1 MTPLVAVGGLLLT
14 PIFAL
19 GGLLAI
25 AAAGMSG
32 SLAPSSATDVAI
44 QQIPASM
51 LDVYAFA
58 ADDCPG
64 LPWQLV
70 AAIGGTADPKLS
82 AQIDPTTGEVHPP
95 VLGPIL
101 NGQGGQP
108 AIADTN
114 QPSGWARREGP
125 FAILS
130 TIWTAYGTPAPDTGR
145 SNPDP
150 QNAWDSTFTL
160 THALC
165 TYLGNDNGNL
175 AGALAEYDPNPSWD
189 QSVTSL
195 ALSYGM
201 AGGAGPAGDGG
212 SGGGGG
218 SGTTPPVPP
227 NGATYSGQVAAVIAA
242 AESQLGIPYKWG
254 AESPG
259 KGFDC
264 SGLIQWAYAQ
274 AGISLPRVTYSQADV
289 GTEVPKPWAAN
300 VAPGDL
306 LLMPGVDN
314 GVTTPLGHI
323 AMAIGGGLMIQ
334 APYTGTVVQI
344 DPIPWSDVELI
355 RRVIS

>member
-1 MTPLVAVGGLLLT
+1 MTPLLAVGGVLLT
-14 PIFAL
+14 PLFVL
-19 GGLLAI
+19 GGLLAT
-25 AAAGMSG
+25 ATAGMSG
-32 SLAPSSATDVAI
+32 SLAPSSATDVAV
-44 QQIPASM
+44 QQIPPSM

-64 LPWQLV
+64 LPWQLL
-70 AAIGGTADPKLS
+70 AAIGGTADPNLGT
-82 AQIDPTTGEVHPP
+82 QIDPTTGEVHPALLGP
-95 VLGPIL
+95 VLDGQ
-101 NGQGGQP
+101 NGEP
-108 AIADTN
+108 ALADVS
-114 QPSGWARREGP
+114 QPSGWARTEGP
-125 FAILS
+125 LALLS
-130 TIWTAYGTPAPDTGR
+130 TIWTTYGTTAPDAGR
-145 SNPDP
+145 SVPDP

-160 THALC
+160 AHALC
-165 TYLGNDNGNL
+165 TYLGHDQGDI
-175 AGALAEYDPNPSWD
+175 AGALADYDPSPSWD

-201 AGGAGPAGDGG
+201 AGGAGPAS
-212 SGGGGG
+212 SGGG
-218 SGTTPPVPP
+218 SITPPVPP
-227 NGATYSGQVAAVIAA
+227 SGVTYSGQVATVIAA
-242 AESQLGIPYKWG
+242 AESQLGVPYTWG

-274 AGISLPRVTYSQADV
+274 AGISLPRVTYAQADV
-289 GTEVPKPWAAN
+289 GTEVPKPWSTN

-306 LLMPGVDN
+306 LLMPGDDN

-344 DPIPWSDVELI
+344 DPIPWSDIELV